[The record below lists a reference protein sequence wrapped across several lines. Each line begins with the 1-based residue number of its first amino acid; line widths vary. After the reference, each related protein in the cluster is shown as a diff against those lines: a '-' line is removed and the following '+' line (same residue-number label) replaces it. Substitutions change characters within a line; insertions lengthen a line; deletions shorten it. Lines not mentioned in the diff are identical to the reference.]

1 MKHNPGEIKEL
12 VLSKDHSDIKW
23 VKLDVALSHLV
34 WNGLK
39 RGIQVVHDMVISNDD
54 RMKWSQI
61 KIPDKLP

>member
-1 MKHNPGEIKEL
+1 MDSQEV
-12 VLSKDHSDIKW
+12 VLSKEHCDFKW

-34 WNGLK
+34 WNGQK

-54 RMKWSQI
+54 RMKWSLI